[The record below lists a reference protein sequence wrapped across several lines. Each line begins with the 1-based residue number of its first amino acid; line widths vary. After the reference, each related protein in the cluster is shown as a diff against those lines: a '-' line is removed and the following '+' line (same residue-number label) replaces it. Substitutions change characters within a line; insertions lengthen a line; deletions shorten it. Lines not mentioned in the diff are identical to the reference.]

1 MARLVVTDL
10 DDTLVLEGDKPNEV
24 LAEYLGRTPY
34 EVYIVSGR
42 SDSRLE
48 ETRAWLEANNIPH
61 AEVYLSDFP
70 EGPNASRE
78 FKLSKAEKLLEEGHE
93 IVEWYDNEAG
103 TRHGLREL
111 GINAENPAELEE
123 EDTEDGEASKALTKL
138 DAPEWLQ
145 ENAKR
150 GLEWYEAGYAGD
162 GIVDRTIREARAMAD
177 GFVSEDKAVRMAA
190 WFARHMGDLD
200 GITGDEDPPTP
211 GMV

>member
-1 MARLVVTDL
+1 MSSV
-10 DDTLVLEGDKPNEV
+10 
-24 LAEYLGRTPY
+24 
-34 EVYIVSGR
+34 
-42 SDSRLE
+42 
-48 ETRAWLEANNIPH
+48 
-61 AEVYLSDFP
+61 
-70 EGPNASRE
+70 
-78 FKLSKAEKLLEEGHE
+78 
-93 IVEWYDNEAG
+93 
-103 TRHGLREL
+103 
-111 GINAENPAELEE
+111 E
-123 EDTEDGEASKALTKL
+123 EDGDASKALTKL

-145 ENAKR
+145 ENARR